1 MMRVQWNEKDYC
13 GRQAYLDIDVIADA
27 NPGDRTVAGGSAFL
41 WPHLSDLVTGVLC
54 HASAPDGIQEKQ
66 INHLCAIYAAEVN
79 RKDSLCKPRIEHM
92 QVIEGLWLG
101 ASEEPDR
108 RAVLTAV
115 IESLGPCV
123 ATVLPLDLYFNG
135 DDEFCPF
142 NPSADEV
149 VDWGFKPLPGT
160 TDTFY
165 CITRERQKGH
175 FESWAGLAFVAGL
188 CGDRIPSITAA
199 ELGVN

>member
-1 MMRVQWNEKDYC
+1 MGCVVLCHSGFSLERRAANLQLLRFILRRVMMRVQWNEKDYC

-101 ASEEPDR
+101 ASEEPD
-108 RAVLTAV
+108 
-115 IESLGPCV
+115 
-123 ATVLPLDLYFNG
+123 
-135 DDEFCPF
+135 
-142 NPSADEV
+142 
-149 VDWGFKPLPGT
+149 
-160 TDTFY
+160 
-165 CITRERQKGH
+165 
-175 FESWAGLAFVAGL
+175 
-188 CGDRIPSITAA
+188 
-199 ELGVN
+199 